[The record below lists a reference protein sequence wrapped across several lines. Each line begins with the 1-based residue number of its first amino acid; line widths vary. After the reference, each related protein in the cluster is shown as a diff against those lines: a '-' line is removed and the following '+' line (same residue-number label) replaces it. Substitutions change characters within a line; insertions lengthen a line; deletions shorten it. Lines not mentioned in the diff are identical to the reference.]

1 MKEDETLP
9 LFEGD
14 LKSLKVLIEDQQF
27 PDVLILEEGCRSFV
41 WERAFESIT
50 ERGKTQFW
58 TIYSD
63 DYDN

>member
-1 MKEDETLP
+1 MKEEDVEP

-14 LKSLKVLIEDQQF
+14 LKSLQVLIEDQMM
-27 PDVLILEEGCRSFV
+27 PDVLVLEEGARSFV

-58 TIYSD
+58 TIFSD
-63 DYDN
+63 NYDN